1 MSSATKSK
9 PKFRVGEWVSYLY
22 LTHRVLGQI
31 IEDLDLIG
39 YRGRRLY
46 HVRLDRSQ
54 PYPETTTVAEQDLER
69 APADLLSAEE
79 ARRRGFTTD
88 NWPRQEFA
96 INYLRKGKTNH
107 WTATLR
113 VGRVVE
119 GAHVSGVMGYSSAR
133 WESPS
138 PGDEVIKIVTVLLE
152 YDPRLRDVRADPV
165 LWPAMAEEARRLA
178 DRYFQSEHRKAVI
191 ERD

>member
-1 MSSATKSK
+1 MSSATKAK
-9 PKFRVGEWVSYLY
+9 PKFRVGEWVSFLY
-22 LTHRVLGQI
+22 LTLRVLGQI

-39 YRGRRLY
+39 ARGRRLY
-46 HVRLDRSQ
+46 DLRLDRSQ
-54 PYPETTTVAEQDLER
+54 PYPDTTTVAEEDLER
-69 APADLLSAEE
+69 APADLLSGEE
-79 ARRRGFTTD
+79 AIRRGFSTD

-96 INYLRKGKTNH
+96 VRYIRKGKTNH
-107 WTATLR
+107 WTAALE

-119 GAHVSGVMGYSSAR
+119 GAHVSGVMGFSSAR

-138 PGDEVIKIVTVLLE
+138 PGDEVIEIVRVLLE

-165 LWPAMAEEARRLA
+165 LWPAMVEEARRLA
-178 DRYFQSEHRKAVI
+178 DRDFQSEHRKAVI